1 MLVLENNTLKVTITS
16 AGAELVEII
25 FKPTGINY
33 LWSGD
38 SAVWGRKAPVLFPIV
53 GKVKN
58 NQYTYKGKTYS
69 LPQHG
74 FARDKDFK
82 VMEQTSSSI
91 TFSLTSD
98 ASTLEVYPFHFELQ
112 ITYQLDQSKLSTIYK
127 VINKDAGEMYYSIG
141 AHPGFTCPLYPNESY
156 TDYHLV
162 FNKKEN
168 LSRIL
173 LQGGL
178 RSNES
183 ESVVLMEDQQTL
195 PLTIA
200 LFEVKD
206 AIVVKDLKSDVIRLE
221 SKNHSHGL
229 EFSFKNYPWFG
240 IWSKPGPFVC
250 LEPWMGVADHI
261 DATGE
266 LTEKEAIRQLASK
279 STATYQFDVTI
290 F

>member
-1 MLVLENNTLKVTITS
+1 MWILENDILKISVTS

-25 FKPTGINY
+25 YKPTGINY

-38 SAVWGRKAPVLFPIV
+38 STIWGRKAPVLFPIV

-58 NQYTYKGKTYS
+58 NQYTYKGKTYT

-74 FARDKDFK
+74 FARDKEFK
-82 VMEQTSSSI
+82 VVEQKSNSI
-91 TFSLTSD
+91 ALSLTSD
-98 ASTLEVYPFHFELQ
+98 TSTLEVYPFQFELQ
-112 ITYQLDQSKLSTIYK
+112 ITYQLEGAKLSTIYK
-127 VINKDAGEMYYSIG
+127 VINKDSDEIYYSIG
-141 AHPGFTCPLYPNESY
+141 AHPGFTCPLYSNESY
-156 TDYHLV
+156 SDYRLV
-162 FNKKEN
+162 FNQKEQ
-168 LSRIL
+168 LSRVL

-178 RSNES
+178 RSKDYES
-183 ESVVLMEDQQTL
+183 IVLTENQKTL
-195 PLTIA
+195 PLTMD

-206 AIVVKDLKSDVIRLE
+206 AIVVKNLKSDVIRLE

-261 DATGE
+261 EATGE
-266 LTEKEAIRQLASK
+266 LTEKEAIQKLASGF
-279 STATYQFDVTI
+279 TATYQFDVTI

>member
-1 MLVLENNTLKVTITS
+1 MFVLENDLLKVS
-16 AGAELVEII
+16 ATTLGAELLEII
-25 FKPTGINY
+25 YKPTGVNY

-38 SAVWGRKAPVLFPIV
+38 PAIWGRRAPVLFPIV
-53 GKVKN
+53 GKVKDN
-58 NQYTYKGKTYS
+58 KYTYKGNPYS

-74 FARDKDFK
+74 FARDKEFIVK
-82 VMEQTSSSI
+82 EQSLDSI

-98 ASTLEVYPFHFELQ
+98 TTTLTIYPFQFELQ
-112 ITYQLDQSKLSTIYK
+112 ITYKIEKAKLSTIYK
-127 VINKDAGEMYYSIG
+127 VINKDSGDMYYSIG
-141 AHPGFTCPLYPNESY
+141 AHPGFTCPLALDELY
-156 TDYHLV
+156 TDYQLV
-162 FNKKEN
+162 FNKKEK

-178 RSNES
+178 RSKES
-183 ESVVLMEDQQTL
+183 ESVTLENDQQTL
-195 PLTIA
+195 PLNKD

-206 AIVVKDLKSDVIRLE
+206 AIVVQHLNSDVIRLE

-250 LEPWMGVADHI
+250 LEPWVGVADSV
-261 DATGE
+261 DASGE
-266 LTEKEAIRQLASK
+266 LTQKEAIEKLASGAA
-279 STATYQFDVTI
+279 ATYQFDITV

>member
-1 MLVLENNTLKVTITS
+1 MWVLENDLVKVSVTS

-25 FKPTGINY
+25 YKPTGINY

-38 SAVWGRKAPVLFPIV
+38 SAVWGRRAPVLFPIV

-58 NQYTYKGKTYS
+58 NQYTYKGKSYS

-82 VMEQTSSSI
+82 VVEQSNSSI
-91 TFSLTSD
+91 TLSLRSD
-98 ASTLEVYPFHFELQ
+98 ETTLEVYPFQFELQ
-112 ITYQLDQSKLSTIYK
+112 ITYQLNQTKLSTIYK
-127 VINKDAGEMYYSIG
+127 VINLDSGDMYYSIG
-141 AHPGFTCPLYPNESY
+141 AHPGFTCPLLPNEAF
-156 TDYHLV
+156 TDYRLV
-162 FNKKEN
+162 FNKKET

-178 RSNES
+178 RSDDTEQ
-183 ESVVLMEDQQTL
+183 VLLMEDQQTL
-195 PLTIA
+195 PLNKD

-206 AIVVKDLKSDVIRLE
+206 AMVVKNLHSDSIRLE
-221 SKNHSHGL
+221 SKNHTHGV
-229 EFSFKNYPWFG
+229 EFSFSNFPWFG

-250 LEPWMGVADHI
+250 LEPWMGVADSIHSS
-261 DATGE
+261 GKLE
-266 LTEKEAIRQLASK
+266 EKEAILKLEPNTSAEF
-279 STATYQFDVTI
+279 QFEVSI